1 MGWIL
6 APTRSRRPAPSA
18 RGILPAVLALATD
31 PYREA
36 VWEAVPPGAAPERF
50 EERRRLLLAALT
62 PGERVLDLGCGEG
75 AFAAALHAA
84 GCHAVGV
91 DVAREALRRADVA
104 HPGPEYRLWPPL
116 APLPAA
122 DGEFDAAWAGEVVE
136 HVVDPFAVLG
146 EVHRALRRGGR
157 LLLTTPAHPLGL
169 RLRLALS
176 RRAFDEHFDVRA
188 DHLRF
193 FTARSLHALLS
204 DLGFADVRVATRAR
218 ATLVARARRA

>member
-1 MGWIL
+1 V
-6 APTRSRRPAPSA
+6 SA
-18 RGILPAVLALATD
+18 VATD

-36 VWEAVPPGAAPERF
+36 VWEAVPAGAAPERF
-50 EERRRLLLAALT
+50 EQRRRLLLAALT

-75 AFAAALHAA
+75 AFAAALHEA
-84 GCHAVGV
+84 GCQAVGV
-91 DVAREALRRADVA
+91 DVAGEALRRAGAA

-116 APLPAA
+116 APLPAG
-122 DGEFDAAWAGEVVE
+122 DGEFDLAWAGEVIE
-136 HVVDPFAVLG
+136 HVVDPLAVLG
-146 EVHRALRRGGR
+146 EVHRVLRPAGR
-157 LLLTTPAHPLGL
+157 LLLTTPAHPLAL

-176 RRAFDEHFDVRA
+176 RRAFDEHFSVRA

-193 FTARSLHALLS
+193 FTARSLRALLG